1 MVEEVEVGEKWG
13 KRGYYGNDEEKRG
26 WGWRDVAGMGETE
39 RIKDDGQRF
48 KEIERRWLSEV

>member
-1 MVEEVEVGEKWG
+1 MGEKWG